1 MYPDRNTFSVGRPSL
16 HDAANSSTV
25 LEPERQILAYSRML
39 KHQIVAPYFSGCND
53 DVAQRV
59 LVDSDAVPDLSAIKL
74 AHQEFAAAFESSSEN
89 NSGHAYSESRTGRRP
104 HSAAAL
110 PEVAATRL

>member
-1 MYPDRNTFSVGRPSL
+1 M
-16 HDAANSSTV
+16 
-25 LEPERQILAYSRML
+25 AYSRVL
-39 KHQIVAPYFSGCND
+39 KHQIVAPYLSGCNN

-74 AHQEFAAAFESSSEN
+74 THQEFAAAFESSSEN
-89 NSGHAYSESRTGRRP
+89 NSAHAYSESRTGQRP

-110 PEVAATRL
+110 PDLEIAATRL